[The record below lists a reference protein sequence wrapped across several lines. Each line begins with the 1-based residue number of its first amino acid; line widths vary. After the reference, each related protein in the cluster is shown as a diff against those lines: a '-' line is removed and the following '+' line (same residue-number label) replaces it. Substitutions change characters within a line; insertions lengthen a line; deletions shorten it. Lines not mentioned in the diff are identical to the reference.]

1 MHASRF
7 CGLLLLSVM
16 MIGWPAP
23 SALAQDRP
31 AIGSPANT
39 APLPEPPNKSF
50 PTTFK
55 PSFQWNY
62 VCPRETPSAGCSL
75 RCLPSVSISSVLTAQ
90 VWLGTND
97 LGTESIPTVYY
108 HFIYHNG
115 KVRLTGSGFA
125 HSTRTLSCQVVGLR
139 VSYSGPPK

>member
-1 MHASRF
+1 
-7 CGLLLLSVM
+7 
-16 MIGWPAP
+16 
-23 SALAQDRP
+23 
-31 AIGSPANT
+31 
-39 APLPEPPNKSF
+39 
-50 PTTFK
+50 
-55 PSFQWNY
+55 
-62 VCPRETPSAGCSL
+62 
-75 RCLPSVSISSVLTAQ
+75 VSISSVLTAQ